1 MNTSFINWILVLFVS
16 LSWGASFMFTR
27 LAVDEIAP
35 TYLVIARLFLASIL
49 LGPIFI
55 RMKDL
60 ILMSKEI
67 PSILI
72 LGIINAALPFFLYA
86 YSAQDLSAGMLSILN
101 GTSPLFAL
109 IIAIT
114 LFKQNTTLLQILGLC
129 LGFVGLLIF
138 IGFNQLSFIFFP
150 VSLCLIGAFCYAYS
164 NNILFKLNHIRSAAL
179 ASVTMISGFFFSLPL
194 IFMET
199 SEFSLNLSPQI
210 IFAIFFLGLVS
221 TGVSFIAYVVLLQR
235 SSPVQASSIIFLVPV
250 TGIFWGAVF
259 LGEVITRNVL
269 IGAAFILVGIA
280 LTNLFKP
287 KELSKDV

>member
-72 LGIINAALPFFLYA
+72 LGMINAALPFFLYA

-210 IFAIFFLGLVS
+210 IFAIFFLGLIS
-221 TGVSFIAYVVLLQR
+221 TGISFIAYVVLLQR